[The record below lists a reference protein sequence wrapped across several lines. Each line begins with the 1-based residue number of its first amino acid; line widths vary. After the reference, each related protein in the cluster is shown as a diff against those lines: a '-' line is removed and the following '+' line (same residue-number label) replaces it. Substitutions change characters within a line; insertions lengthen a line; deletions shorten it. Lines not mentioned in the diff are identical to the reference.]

1 MQLSSLS
8 MALCAPSGGC
18 LPTLRLNFV
27 GVSSLDPRIT
37 FTRASSATY
46 FNSAGVLSTAAN
58 NEARFDYDPVTLAAK
73 GLLIEEQR
81 TNLVFPSEDF
91 AYPWSIYNATRV
103 ADAGTAP
110 DGTLTADR
118 IDSSGA
124 GIFRA
129 GVGVVNATA
138 YTYSVFLKHVSG
150 TGIISDIGFERFG
163 AVPLAGTS
171 SFNLLTGTVISNGA
185 SVTASSITAF
195 GNGWY
200 RVSVTVTSTDVT
212 TTLIHYA
219 PAGDQFLMWGAQ
231 LEQGAF
237 LTSYIPTTTA
247 AATRAADVASVTGA
261 NFSNWFNP
269 VEGTTYVEASTLP
282 SVTAAALTHAISDG
296 TFNQSIYGNF
306 NAGNLYIGANVLNS
320 GVNQASGI
328 GSFSITASTNTTK
341 DAFAYKQN
349 NFGESCNGAT
359 PKTDSTGTVPTVDR
373 LYIGTNWAGA
383 GNFLNGHIRSFSYYP
398 KRLSNTALPAL
409 TRLPLWTPSQIST
422 ALWLDAADT
431 STIVLNGSTVSQW
444 NDKSGNG
451 RNFAQAT
458 AANQPTYSATVLG
471 GQPALTFDGASDFM
485 SAGDT
490 LDVGTT
496 NLTIMTVVKYATNN
510 QSGAIV
516 GKSLLGPGAG
526 RFSLYRAQS
535 GGNLGVGTQYAT
547 FFGTPDVS
555 AGAFTQAVD
564 ASTSTKIFGGEWN
577 RTASGYAKVW
587 ENGTN
592 TASVAYAGD
601 SLNLNNT
608 NELWIGAYQDTSGT
622 APPTANS
629 YMNGQIAEIVIAQS
643 SLSTDNRQKL
653 EGYLAWKWGTQADL
667 PVGHPYKNS
676 PPTV

>member
-1 MQLSSLS
+1 M
-8 MALCAPSGGC
+8 
-18 LPTLRLNFV
+18 
-27 GVSSLDPRIT
+27 
-37 FTRASSATY
+37 
-46 FNSAGVLSTAAN
+46 
-58 NEARFDYDPVTLAAK
+58 
-73 GLLIEEQR
+73 
-81 TNLVFPSEDF
+81 
-91 AYPWSIYNATRV
+91 
-103 ADAGTAP
+103 
-110 DGTLTADR
+110 
-118 IDSSGA
+118 
-124 GIFRA
+124 
-129 GVGVVNATA
+129 
-138 YTYSVFLKHVSG
+138 
-150 TGIISDIGFERFG
+150 
-163 AVPLAGTS
+163 
-171 SFNLLTGTVISNGA
+171 
-185 SVTASSITAF
+185 
-195 GNGWY
+195 
-200 RVSVTVTSTDVT
+200 
-212 TTLIHYA
+212 
-219 PAGDQFLMWGAQ
+219 
-231 LEQGAF
+231 
-237 LTSYIPTTTA
+237 
-247 AATRAADVASVTGA
+247 TGA
-261 NFSNWFNP
+261 NFSDWYNQ

-306 NAGNLYIGANVLNS
+306 NAGNLYVGANVLNS

-422 ALWLDAADT
+422 ALWLDAADA

-516 GKSLLGPGAG
+516 GKSLSGPGAG
-526 RFSLYRAQS
+526 RFSLYRALS
-535 GGNLGVGTQYAT
+535 GGNFGVGTQYAT
-547 FFGTPDVS
+547 FFGRPDVS

-577 RTASGYAKVW
+577 RTASGYTKVW

-608 NELWIGAYQDTSGT
+608 NELWIGAYQGTSGT
-622 APPTANS
+622 VPPTANS

-653 EGYLAWKWGTQADL
+653 EGYLAWKWGLQANL
-667 PVGHPYKNS
+667 PAGHPYKNS
-676 PPTV
+676 PPTI